1 MSSSFDRRSLLNWF
15 GSLPAVLGLQASA
28 EESKPKPTPAR
39 VSANTFVNQTVNRK
53 NLVAT
58 QVKAY
63 AWLDEGIDKL
73 LDNLQEKGNVN
84 SVFAF
89 TYQSDPT
96 DIVTGYIPLPDH
108 GTYAAGKPPLTGGAS
123 YDYDQKYFRGTTL
136 KDFRSPDDNHFNV
149 ISAVAPKMKARG
161 MSFFAWDYNNTS
173 ARMMRFI
180 PGFAEV
186 AEIDIYGRRT
196 DSACFNNPDY
206 RAHLTG
212 KIESLLSEYP
222 NEVDAIA
229 WGCERMGPLDNMIGG
244 GWATI
249 GISCFCPFCRAKARE
264 RDISV
269 ERAKAG
275 YLKLDALFRK
285 ARGHQR
291 PEDGF
296 FVTFWRILV
305 EYPEILSWQMLWT
318 DSYHEVRAELYG
330 TAKAIAPKK
339 PFGFHIVQNVTFSPF
354 YSAVEDYGKVKEYA
368 DFIKIATYSNAG
380 GGRMAGFLNRFCST
394 IFADVSPE
402 EFTPFYFDLM
412 NYNEASYGDILANG
426 LSPDDY
432 VGRETKRVI
441 AGTEG
446 KIQIYPSVD
455 IDVPVQAGQK
465 VSNPE
470 SVKAEV
476 DAAFKAGANGI
487 VLSRE
492 YTEMWLKNLS
502 AAGDETRKI
511 FAHS

>member
-1 MSSSFDRRSLLNWF
+1 MSSFDRRTLLNWF
-15 GSLPAVLGLQASA
+15 GALSAGLGVEAAA
-28 EESKPKPTPAR
+28 EEPKPKAAPSA
-39 VSANTFVNQTVNRK
+39 VSRNAFVNETVHRK

-58 QVKAY
+58 QIKAY

-84 SVFAF
+84 TVFAF
-89 TYQSDPT
+89 TYLSDPT
-96 DIVTGYIPLPDH
+96 DIVTGHISLPDH
-108 GTYAAGKPPLTGGAS
+108 GTFGIGKPPSTGGAN
-123 YDYDQKYFRGTTL
+123 YDYDQKYFRATNI

-180 PGFAEV
+180 PGFTEV
-186 AEIDIYGRRT
+186 AEIDVYGRRT
-196 DSACFNNPDY
+196 DSACFNHPDY

-212 KIESLLSEYP
+212 KIESLLSGYP
-222 NEVDAIA
+222 NDVDAIA

-244 GWATI
+244 GWATV
-249 GISCFCPFCRAKARE
+249 GISCFCPYCRAKARE

-285 ARGHQR
+285 AAGKQR
-291 PEDGF
+291 VEDGF
-296 FVTFWRILV
+296 FVTFWRILL
-305 EYPEILSWQMLWT
+305 EYPEILAWHSLWN

-330 TAKAIAPKK
+330 TAKTLAPKK

-354 YSAVEDYGKVKEYA
+354 YSAVEDYGRIKDCA

-380 GGRMAGFLNRFCST
+380 GGRMAGFLKRLCST
-394 IFADVSPE
+394 IFADVTPQ
-402 EFTPFYFDLM
+402 EFLPVYYSMM
-412 NYNEASYGDILANG
+412 NYDEASYENIMANG
-426 LSPDDY
+426 LAPEDY
-432 VGRETKRVI
+432 VGRETRRAI

-446 KIQIYPSVD
+446 KLQIYPSVD
-455 IDVPVQAGQK
+455 IDVPVQPGQK
-465 VSNPE
+465 ITTPD

-476 DAAFKAGANGI
+476 DAAFNAGANGI

-511 FAHS
+511 FAKM